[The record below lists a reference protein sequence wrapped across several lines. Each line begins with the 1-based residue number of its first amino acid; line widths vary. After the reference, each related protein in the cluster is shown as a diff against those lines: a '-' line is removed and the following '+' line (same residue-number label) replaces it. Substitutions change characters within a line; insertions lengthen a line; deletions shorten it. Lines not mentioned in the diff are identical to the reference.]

1 MWLRQILTLAAAIS
15 VTGVAHAS
23 HKASPLE
30 CCLTLVGQEIVNQDS
45 LQNRDL
51 LQTRFVQNGQSV
63 FQIAISMGAASAK
76 ITDRVACP
84 SPWPDASKERIG
96 GPLSVF
102 SCTRDA
108 QGIKDADAGCEA
120 DGGTWKKGLK
130 A

>member
-15 VTGVAHAS
+15 VTGVAS

-30 CCLTLVGQEIVNQDS
+30 CCFNLVGQEIVNQDS

>member
-23 HKASPLE
+23 HKASPLG
-30 CCLTLVGQEIVNQDS
+30 CSFTRMSQEIVNQDS

-76 ITDRVACP
+76 VTDWVACP
-84 SPWPDASKERIG
+84 SPWPGASKERIG

-102 SCTRDA
+102 SCARDA
-108 QGIKDADAGCEA
+108 QGIKDAEAGCEA